1 MVNIFEKA
9 KGKGYFCRKE
19 KDMESVSGLEILLIS
34 IALIA
39 LLTGVVYMVRI
50 LNKEILSDTDMEKEI
65 PYMKWQINIL
75 IVLSIINGTAILLLA
90 MKQLS
95 LS

>member
-1 MVNIFEKA
+1 
-9 KGKGYFCRKE
+9 
-19 KDMESVSGLEILLIS
+19 MESVSGLEILLIS

-39 LLTGVVYMVRI
+39 LLTGIVYMVRI

>member
-1 MVNIFEKA
+1 M
-9 KGKGYFCRKE
+9 
-19 KDMESVSGLEILLIS
+19 SGLEILLIS

>member
-1 MVNIFEKA
+1 
-9 KGKGYFCRKE
+9 
-19 KDMESVSGLEILLIS
+19 MESVSGLEILLIS

>member
-1 MVNIFEKA
+1 
-9 KGKGYFCRKE
+9 
-19 KDMESVSGLEILLIS
+19 MESVSGLEILLIS

-50 LNKEILSDTDMEKEI
+50 LNKEILSNTDMEKEI